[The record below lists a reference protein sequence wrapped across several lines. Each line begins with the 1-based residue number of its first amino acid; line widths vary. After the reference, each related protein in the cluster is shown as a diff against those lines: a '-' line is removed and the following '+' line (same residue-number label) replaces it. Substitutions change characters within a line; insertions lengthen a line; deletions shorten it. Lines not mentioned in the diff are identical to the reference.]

1 MRKILKNEV
10 PTSIT
15 DQFHISE
22 NRQDQEQ
29 MHRSLEYYGAKT
41 WNNLLTE
48 LKNLTIGFSK
58 INYKISFA
66 KITHFLITLYM
77 LPVTAKTRSFSII
90 NYYLECKYST
100 PYHNI
105 ISSICMLYTLV

>member
-1 MRKILKNEV
+1 
-10 PTSIT
+10 
-15 DQFHISE
+15 
-22 NRQDQEQ
+22 
-29 MHRSLEYYGAKT
+29 MHRSLKYYGAKT
-41 WNNLLTE
+41 WNNLPTE
-48 LKNLTIGFSK
+48 LKNLTIEFSK

-90 NYYLECKYST
+90 NYYLECKFST

-105 ISSICMLYTLV
+105 IITSICMLYSLV